1 MFDRVKRQYV
11 FMIMKDSTMMEHFS
25 VKGRL
30 FRNESKKVSKMCVC
44 DILKVTKSNTIMGAI
59 LKRGRSICFLA
70 YYFSIYIIV
79 LNYHQISFILFNSIK
94 IVVIKFKKFNLWSE
108 FYVMLELI
116 KIRWKII
123 GLRNLLKKKKI
134 SYYFWLN

>member
-1 MFDRVKRQYV
+1 MFDRVKRQDV

-44 DILKVTKSNTIMGAI
+44 DILKIRENFTIMGAI

-79 LNYHQISFILFNSIK
+79 LNYHQISFIFFNSIK
-94 IVVIKFKKFNLWSE
+94 IVVIKFKKFNL
-108 FYVMLELI
+108 
-116 KIRWKII
+116 
-123 GLRNLLKKKKI
+123 
-134 SYYFWLN
+134 